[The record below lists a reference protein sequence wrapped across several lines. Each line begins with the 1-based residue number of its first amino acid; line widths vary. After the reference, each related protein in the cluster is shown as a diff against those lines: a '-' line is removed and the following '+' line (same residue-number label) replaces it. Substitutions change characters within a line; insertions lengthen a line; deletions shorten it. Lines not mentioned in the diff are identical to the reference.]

1 MTTAETQQKISTGQ
15 TLPPIGWETAGLRMS
30 PEEFDAIEDYDELYR
45 YELVNGVL
53 VVNPIPLEGQAGP
66 NDYLGYL
73 LQHYK
78 YQHPEGS
85 ALDETLPE
93 RYIHLENSRRQPD
106 RVIWAGLGRLPDPRV
121 DVPTIAVEFV
131 SAGKRNWIRDYETKR
146 DEYLAA
152 GVKEYWIID
161 RFDRTMTVYSP
172 GPDGSNIRVVKEAE
186 TYQTDLLPG
195 FELPFA
201 KLLAEA
207 DKWND

>member
-1 MTTAETQQKISTGQ
+1 M
-15 TLPPIGWETAGLRMS
+15 
-30 PEEFDAIEDYDELYR
+30 
-45 YELVNGVL
+45 
-53 VVNPIPLEGQAGP
+53 
-66 NDYLGYL
+66 
-73 LQHYK
+73 
-78 YQHPEGS
+78 
-85 ALDETLPE
+85 
-93 RYIHLENSRRQPD
+93 
-106 RVIWAGLGRLPDPRV
+106 
-121 DVPTIAVEFV
+121 PTIAVEFV

-172 GPDGSNIRVVKEAE
+172 GRDGPNIRLVQEAE

-195 FELPFA
+195 FELPLA

>member
-1 MTTAETQQKISTGQ
+1 MSTTEAKIHHSTTGVPSIGWDSAGIRMTT
-15 TLPPIGWETAGLRMS
+15 
-30 PEEFDAIEDYDELYR
+30 EEFDAIEDYDELYR

-53 VVNPIPLEGQAGP
+53 VVNPIPLEGQSSP
-66 NDYLGYL
+66 NEFLGGL
-73 LQHYK
+73 LFVYK
-78 YQHPEGS
+78 HQHPNGS
-85 ALDETLPE
+85 VVDETLQE
-93 RYIHLENSRRQPD
+93 RYIHLPNSRRQPD

-161 RFDRTMTVYSP
+161 RFARTMTVHSP
-172 GPDGSNIRVVKEAE
+172 GEKAPHSQIVAENE
-186 TYQTDLLPG
+186 TYHTPLLPG
-195 FELPFA
+195 FELPLA
-201 KLLAEA
+201 QLLAEA